1 MTPGEAVV
9 GWLLFASTMTVAR
22 CTARYIGICHTQPE
36 RCLYIG
42 GTESAARFDDKLSHD
57 RGTNSMIVGQ
67 MTFPQGGCLT
77 AADARSLVDRMRV
90 QRVIVA
96 PETVG
101 ATEVLHIV
109 RTFEVTG
116 VHVSIVPALY
126 QVLGSSVT
134 VDSVDGSA
142 VFGLKSF
149 RLTRSSFF
157 VKRLF
162 DSIGACLIL
171 LVGAPVMAAIALAIR
186 FDSAGPVLF
195 RQRRIGR
202 DGREFIV
209 FKFRT
214 MVANAE
220 VLKVNLEA
228 RNEAA
233 DGFFKIR
240 EDPRITRVGRLLRRS
255 SLDELPQLLN
265 VLRGEMSLVGPR
277 PLIPEEDARVEG
289 WHRRRL
295 ELMPGMTGPWQVLGS
310 SRVPLREMVA
320 LDYLY
325 VAHWT
330 LWTDIKLM
338 LRTVP
343 HVLASRSQ

>member
-1 MTPGEAVV
+1 
-9 GWLLFASTMTVAR
+9 
-22 CTARYIGICHTQPE
+22 
-36 RCLYIG
+36 
-42 GTESAARFDDKLSHD
+42 
-57 RGTNSMIVGQ
+57 
-67 MTFPQGGCLT
+67 
-77 AADARSLVDRMRV
+77 
-90 QRVIVA
+90 
-96 PETVG
+96 
-101 ATEVLHIV
+101 
-109 RTFEVTG
+109 

-186 FDSAGPVLF
+186 FDSSGPVLF